1 MSNRRDAL
9 DREDRRTMPG
19 RRKLLAAVVALALYG
34 VATGR
39 AVAQTPNQGLTPAGQ
54 TGGRLTPYPGGRW
67 EPGPAKYGAE
77 VVNDVPVTM
86 DDGVVLNASIAFPTD
101 PATGKRASG
110 RFPVVIEHMPYVQFA
125 APVNVNTYFAEH
137 GYIAAL
143 VRARGLGKSGG
154 EVQFLS
160 PREGRDGKNIVD
172 WAAHKLEGSD
182 GRVAIVG
189 CSWPGAI
196 ALTDAAHV
204 GKGSPLKTV
213 VAACSGLE
221 NMPRQSWMSGGM
233 PTMSFW
239 SFDVRGA
246 GLTGDS
252 PAGVRF
258 FRALVKSVR
267 EGGDVAYDREYWSN
281 RGLTT
286 FAERIVDN
294 GVPVLL
300 WAGWGDVVETGTV
313 RAYTALQ
320 NAHAKRPVYAPM
332 DRDQPT
338 SPRYQLVMGG
348 WDHAQGL
355 DMGLYLQ
362 WIETWLKGVDTGI
375 QKTRTPMHVFESG
388 TERWLNVTG
397 FPLVPRST
405 RWRLG
410 PGGTLD
416 SANQKSGRDTL
427 KFGQPTAEGGKLSYT
442 TPPLAEGA
450 TLSGPISATIYASSS
465 NTNMVLIGRLF
476 DVHPDGTSKLI
487 SRGALVGSLRE
498 LDMTKSWKDDQGTI
512 TLPWPKLER
521 DDYLRPGK
529 VYRFDLALAP
539 RQWGLNP
546 GHRVRFEITTQTPSD
561 LCPAE
566 GAPPSNDTDPCRL
579 TGPQQ
584 RTVPGG
590 VYTVLYEPET
600 PSALNLP
607 QLPFKVFPEVRSGP
621 LPTPWSEGRRRI
633 EESKIGDKVISLPLD
648 WGADKT
654 NEN

>member
-1 MSNRRDAL
+1 M
-9 DREDRRTMPG
+9 
-19 RRKLLAAVVALALYG
+19 
-34 VATGR
+34 ATGH
-39 AVAQTPNQGLTPAGQ
+39 AVAQTATPELTPAGQ
-54 TGGRLTPYPGGRW
+54 TSGRLTPYPGGKW
-67 EPGPAKYGAE
+67 GPGPAQFGVE

-101 PATGKRASG
+101 LATGKRASG
-110 RFPVVIEHMPYVQFA
+110 RFPVVIEHMPYVQLA
-125 APVNVNTYFAEH
+125 APVTVNTYFAGH
-137 GYIAAL
+137 GYISAL

-154 EVQFLS
+154 EVQFFS
-160 PREGRDGKNIVD
+160 PREGQDGKNIVE

-182 GRVAIVG
+182 GRLAIVG

-204 GKGSPLKTV
+204 GKGSPLKAV

-246 GLTGDS
+246 ALTGDS

-258 FRALVKSVR
+258 FRAMTKSVL
-267 EGGDVAYDREYWSN
+267 EGGDVAYDREYWGN
-281 RGLTT
+281 RGRLT
-286 FAERIVDN
+286 FAEKVVDN

-313 RAYTALQ
+313 RAFTALQ
-320 NAHAKRPVYAPM
+320 NAYAKRPVYAPM

-338 SPRYQLVMGG
+338 SPRYQLIMGG

-355 DMGLYLQ
+355 DAGLYLQ

-375 QKTRTPMHVFESG
+375 QKTKTPMHVFESG

-397 FPLVPRST
+397 FPLVPSST
-405 RWRLG
+405 RWWLG

-416 SANQKSGRDTL
+416 SASQKSGRDTL
-427 KFGQPTAEGGKLSYT
+427 KFGEPTTEGGKLSHT

-450 TLSGPISATIYASSS
+450 TLSGPISVTIYASSS

-476 DVHPDGTSKLI
+476 DVAPDGTARLI
-487 SRGALVGSLRE
+487 SRGAMVGSLRE
-498 LDMTKSWKDDQGTI
+498 LDPEKSWKVEQGTV
-512 TLPWPKLER
+512 TWPWPKLER
-521 DDYLRPGK
+521 DDYLKPGK
-529 VYRFDLALAP
+529 VYRFDLSLAP

-546 GHRVRFEITTQTPSD
+546 GHRVRLELSTQTPAE
-561 LCPAE
+561 LCPAT
-566 GAPPSNDTDPCRL
+566 GLPPANDTAPCRL

-584 RTVPGG
+584 ATVPGG
-590 VYTVLYEPET
+590 VYTVLYGPET

-607 QLPFKVFPEVRSGP
+607 QLPFKAFPEVRAGV
-621 LPTPWSEGRRRI
+621 LPTGWNESYRRMRD
-633 EESKIGDKVISLPLD
+633 SKLGDKSFALPLD
-648 WGADKT
+648 WGSDKAAT
-654 NEN
+654 QDSREPRR